1 MDRYRLAEKK
11 ASNGYSLAELLIVLA
26 CVAVLLTAAVPATVK
41 LQQEWILW
49 GAARALEAAM
59 HWGRMHAI
67 ASNSPLIF
75 LTDDALQEF
84 YWADASSGAPC
95 TDSRR
100 QLPRGVRI
108 AATPRRPLRF
118 YPHGNAVPGG
128 TYTVAGDAGS
138 YSVVIA
144 PGGRIRVQKN

>member
-1 MDRYRLAEKK
+1 MDRHRIAGKD
-11 ASNGYSLAELLIVLA
+11 ASDGYGFAELLIVLA
-26 CVAVLLTAAVPATVK
+26 CATVLLVAAVPAAVK
-41 LQQEWILW
+41 LQQEWVLW
-49 GAARALEAAM
+49 GAARALETTM

-75 LTDDALQEF
+75 LTDDVLQEF

-95 TDSRR
+95 ADSRR
-100 QLPRGVRI
+100 QLPRGVCI
-108 AATPRRPLRF
+108 AAAPRRPLRF
-118 YPHGNAVPGG
+118 YPHGNAAPGG
-128 TYTVAGDAGS
+128 TYTIAGDAGS